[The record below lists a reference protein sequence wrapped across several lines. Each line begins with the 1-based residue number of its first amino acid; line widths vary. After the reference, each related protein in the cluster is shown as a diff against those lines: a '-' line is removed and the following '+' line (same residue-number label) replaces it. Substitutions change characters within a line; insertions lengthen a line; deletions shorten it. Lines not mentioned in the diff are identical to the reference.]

1 MLWNDLALSSH
12 FSFGLTAQDQDINQC
27 LCLQP
32 ATSDKTHDIDA
43 PHQPDQQAGEF

>member
-1 MLWNDLALSSH
+1 MIWNDLALSSH

-27 LCLQP
+27 LSLQP